1 MRLAWK
7 PPFLDAARRRVQYC
21 VVRNLIFRALENV
34 MVTRIAVIGAGLI
47 GRKHLGLLKADP
59 AFEVAGIADP
69 APQAEAY
76 ARENGFAHFKDSEAL
91 LDKTR
96 PDGVI
101 VANPNALHRATAL
114 TCIERR
120 IPTIVEKPIAD
131 TLADAR
137 AIVDAAAQANV
148 PVLTGHHRRHNPIM
162 QAAREFV
169 ASGALGKVVAVN
181 GTWLHRKPN
190 DYFDV
195 TWRRETGGGPI
206 LINAIHDIDCLRM
219 VVGDIES
226 VQAMASSNT
235 RGFPVED
242 TAAAVLT
249 FANGALGTFIVS
261 DATPSPWNWEATSR
275 ESAITPGELEN
286 CFIVAGTKGSLSI
299 PQLQHWCYDR
309 PDGAWADPLT
319 RRTLPVRHADP
330 YPRQLHH
337 FVRVIRGEQAPLID
351 AAEGARTLA
360 ATLAI
365 AESAKT
371 GRPVAVSDLLRG

>member
-1 MRLAWK
+1 M
-7 PPFLDAARRRVQYC
+7 
-21 VVRNLIFRALENV
+21 
-34 MVTRIAVIGAGLI
+34 RIAVVGAGLI
-47 GRKHLGLLKADP
+47 GRKHLGILKSDP

-69 APQAEAY
+69 SPQAEAY
-76 ARENGFAHFKDSEAL
+76 ARESGFALFADTEAL
-91 LDKTR
+91 LDKTK

-101 VANPNALHRATAL
+101 IAGPNATHRQTAL
-114 TCIERR
+114 AAIARG
-120 IPTIVEKPIAD
+120 IPAIVEKPVADTIAD
-131 TLADAR
+131 AL
-137 AIVDAAAQANV
+137 AIVEAAAKAKV
-148 PVLTGHHRRHNPIM
+148 PMLTGHHRRHNPIM
-162 QAAREFV
+162 QAARDFV
-169 ASGALGKVVAVN
+169 ASGALGQIAAAT
-181 GTWLHRKPN
+181 GTWLHRKPD

-195 TWRRETGGGPI
+195 AWRREKGGGPI

-219 VVGDIES
+219 VVGEIET
-226 VQAMASSNT
+226 VQASVARNV

-261 DATPSPWNWEATSR
+261 DAAASPWNWEATSR
-275 ESAITPGELEN
+275 ESAITPSEIEN
-286 CFIVAGTKGSLSI
+286 CFTVSGTKGSLAI
-299 PQLQHWCYDR
+299 PQLQHWSYDR

-337 FVRVIRGEQAPLID
+337 FARVIRGEEAPVID
-351 AAEGARTLA
+351 AAEGTRTLA

-371 GRPVAVSDLLRG
+371 GRPVRVSDILRG